1 MNHPVKNDLN
11 FKLKNFFGYD
21 SFRPGQLEIIQHLLN
36 GEDVLAVMPTGAGK
50 SLCFQLPALIQSFK
64 TIIISPLV
72 ALMNDQ
78 TAALRDLGVEVEL
91 IHSGR
96 DYEENAQ
103 SWRNFA
109 TGDVKILYMS
119 PERLMQSRMLMALES
134 LDIGMFVVD
143 EAHCISKWGAGFRP
157 DYEALSRLRG
167 LFPNTILAA
176 FTATADRATRVDINQ
191 KLSGGNARQI
201 LKGFGRDNLSLAIYP
216 KKELKKNLIEYL
228 NQKAHQSGI
237 VYCLSRNETDEIA
250 GGLTDLVG
258 GKEKNEAPAGDIN
271 SAQDRLM
278 TDLVIIVATIA
289 FGMGIDKSDIR
300 FVIHASLPGS
310 IEAYYQ
316 EIGRAGRDGKPADTV
331 LFFGLSDLIKRQRM
345 IFEGDGADQFKVLE
359 YKRLEALTGY
369 CETVKCRK
377 VVLLSYFD
385 EESEPC
391 GNCDNCMTPPIVED
405 QTSQAVMLLSA
416 IKQTGEFFG
425 SSHIIDIV
433 RGGETAKIKEKG
445 HNNLESFG
453 KGARYS
459 KSFFQG
465 LIRQLISSGILTVNL
480 ERFGAVQLMQKAY
493 EVVEGRE
500 QFFARAHVERS
511 PPKTLNRDTG
521 RNIGEGPETILF
533 QSLKALRLE
542 IAREKGVPA
551 YVVFSDRTLEDMSIK
566 KPKTKSDFLLVTGVG
581 NKKLI
586 EYYESFSELIN
597 KLRLTL
603 QRVRIIFTFYKNVTS
618 LNKKN

>member
-1 MNHPVKNDLN
+1 MNHLINNDLN
-11 FKLKNFFGYD
+11 CKLKNFFGYD

-50 SLCFQLPALIQSFK
+50 SLCFQLPALIQNFK

-119 PERLMQSRMLMALES
+119 PERLMQTRMLAALDS

-157 DYEALSRLRG
+157 DYEALSRLRV
-167 LFPNTILAA
+167 LFPKTILAA
-176 FTATADRATRVDINQ
+176 FTATADQATRVDINQ
-191 KLSGGNARQI
+191 KLSGGSARQI

-228 NQKAHQSGI
+228 NQKVHQSGI

-250 GGLTDLVG
+250 GYLNKEGFNAISYHA
-258 GKEKNEAPAGDIN
+258 GKTTEYRN
-271 SAQDRLM
+271 SAQDRFM
-278 TDLVIIVATIA
+278 TEDGLIMVATIA

-345 IFEGDGADQFKVLE
+345 IFEGEGADQFKVLE

-385 EESEPC
+385 EESVPC
-391 GNCDNCMTPPIVED
+391 GNCDNCVTPPIVED
-405 QTSQAVMLLSA
+405 HTTQAIIILSA

-425 SSHIIDIV
+425 TSHIIDLV
-433 RGGETAKIKEKG
+433 RGSETAKIKEKG
-445 HNNLESFG
+445 HSSLESFG

-459 KSFFQG
+459 KSFFQS
-465 LIRQLISSGILTVNL
+465 LIRQLISSGILRVNL
-480 ERFGAVQLMQKAY
+480 ERFGAVQLMQNADKI
-493 EVVEGRE
+493 VEGRE

-511 PPKTLNRDTG
+511 STKTISPNTG
-521 RNIGEGPETILF
+521 RVIEEGP
-533 QSLKALRLE
+533 RV
-542 IAREKGVPA
+542 KGVPA
-551 YVVFSDRTLEDMSIK
+551 YVVFSDRTLQDMSVKI
-566 KPKTKSDFLLVTGVG
+566 PKTKSDFLLVTGVG
-581 NKKLI
+581 NKKMN
-586 EYYESFSELIN
+586 EYYESFSELL
-597 KLRLTL
+597 KL
-603 QRVRIIFTFYKNVTS
+603 F
-618 LNKKN
+618 

>member
-201 LKGFGRDNLSLAIYP
+201 LKGFGRDNLSLAVYP

-250 GGLTDLVG
+250 EYLNKEGFSAIAYHA
-258 GKEKNEAPAGDIN
+258 GKTTEYRN
-271 SAQDRLM
+271 SAQDRFM
-278 TDLVIIVATIA
+278 TEDGLIMVATIA

-377 VVLLSYFD
+377 VALLSYFD

-433 RGGETAKIKEKG
+433 RGGETAKIKEKR
-445 HNNLESFG
+445 HNSLESFG
-453 KGARYS
+453 EGARYS

-551 YVVFSDRTLEDMSIK
+551 YVIFSDRTLEDMSIK

-586 EYYESFSELIN
+586 EYYESFSELIKQFKVN
-597 KLRLTL
+597 TPE
-603 QRVRIIFTFYKNVTS
+603 S
-618 LNKKN
+618 

>member
-1 MNHPVKNDLN
+1 
-11 FKLKNFFGYD
+11 
-21 SFRPGQLEIIQHLLN
+21 
-36 GEDVLAVMPTGAGK
+36 
-50 SLCFQLPALIQSFK
+50 
-64 TIIISPLV
+64 
-72 ALMNDQ
+72 
-78 TAALRDLGVEVEL
+78 
-91 IHSGR
+91 
-96 DYEENAQ
+96 
-103 SWRNFA
+103 
-109 TGDVKILYMS
+109 
-119 PERLMQSRMLMALES
+119 
-134 LDIGMFVVD
+134 
-143 EAHCISKWGAGFRP
+143 
-157 DYEALSRLRG
+157 
-167 LFPNTILAA
+167 
-176 FTATADRATRVDINQ
+176 
-191 KLSGGNARQI
+191 
-201 LKGFGRDNLSLAIYP
+201 
-216 KKELKKNLIEYL
+216 
-228 NQKAHQSGI
+228 
-237 VYCLSRNETDEIA
+237 
-250 GGLTDLVG
+250 
-258 GKEKNEAPAGDIN
+258 
-271 SAQDRLM
+271 
-278 TDLVIIVATIA
+278 
-289 FGMGIDKSDIR
+289 
-300 FVIHASLPGS
+300 
-310 IEAYYQ
+310 
-316 EIGRAGRDGKPADTV
+316 
-331 LFFGLSDLIKRQRM
+331 M

-391 GNCDNCMTPPIVED
+391 GNCDNCMAPPIVED
-405 QTSQAVMLLSA
+405 QTSQAVILLSA

-551 YVVFSDRTLEDMSIK
+551 YVIFSDRTLEDMSIK

-586 EYYESFSELIN
+586 EYYESFSELIKQFKVN
-597 KLRLTL
+597 TPE
-603 QRVRIIFTFYKNVTS
+603 S
-618 LNKKN
+618 

>member
-103 SWRNFA
+103 SWRNFV

-119 PERLMQSRMLMALES
+119 PERLMQSRMLTALGS

-201 LKGFGRDNLSLAIYP
+201 LKGFGRDNLSLAVYP

-250 GGLTDLVG
+250 EYLNKEGFSAISYHA
-258 GKEKNEAPAGDIN
+258 GKATEYRN
-271 SAQDRLM
+271 SAQDRFM
-278 TDLVIIVATIA
+278 TEDGLIMVATIA

-377 VVLLSYFD
+377 VALLSYFD

-433 RGGETAKIKEKG
+433 RGGETAKIKEKR
-445 HNNLESFG
+445 HNSLESFG
-453 KGARYS
+453 EGARYS

-551 YVVFSDRTLEDMSIK
+551 YVIFSDRTLEDMSIK

-586 EYYESFSELIN
+586 EYYESFSELIKQVKVN
-597 KLRLTL
+597 TPE
-603 QRVRIIFTFYKNVTS
+603 S
-618 LNKKN
+618 